1 MKQILIIT
9 GAIIGR
15 LIILF
20 DASLAYAD
28 TAPVDSQLGLSIPNI
43 GNFIIRLVISSAIG
57 AFFRMGYF

>member
-9 GAIIGR
+9 GAIIGI
-15 LIILF
+15 LIVLF

-28 TAPVDSQLGLSIPNI
+28 TAPVDSQLGLSPNI